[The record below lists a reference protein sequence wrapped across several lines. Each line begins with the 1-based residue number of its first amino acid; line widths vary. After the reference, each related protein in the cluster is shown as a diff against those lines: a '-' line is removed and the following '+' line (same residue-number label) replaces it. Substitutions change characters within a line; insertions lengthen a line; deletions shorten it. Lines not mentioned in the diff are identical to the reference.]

1 MSTQDLVP
9 VPELVAIPGGL
20 LRMGKADSRP
30 DEAPVHEVEIAPF
43 RAGVRPVTN
52 REFAAFVEATGA
64 TPPPFLGEERFA
76 VEDGPVVGVNWF
88 DATAYCAWLS
98 EQTGIAFRLPTEAE
112 REYGALGGLPG
123 GDWPWLG
130 EHHPEQE
137 VIDAMDGPH
146 VPLASCA
153 NGYGLF
159 CMAENVHEW
168 CANWYRPYDAE
179 DPGAPGPAKTPRRAS
194 RGGSWRHR
202 EKTTRV
208 NARSSLSPVF
218 RYSDFGM
225 RVYADA
231 ERVGAR
237 TSRL

>member
-1 MSTQDLVP
+1 MS
-9 VPELVAIPGGL
+9 
-20 LRMGKADSRP
+20 ADTT
-30 DEAPVHEVEIAPF
+30 H
-43 RAGVRPVTN
+43 G
-52 REFAAFVEATGA
+52 
-64 TPPPFLGEERFA
+64 
-76 VEDGPVVGVNWF
+76 
-88 DATAYCAWLS
+88 DATARGAGGAS
-98 EQTGIAFRLPTEAE
+98 SAGAAGGAGSPGTGPGLDRAIGMLQATATNIISMVGVGPFLTIPFRVA
-112 REYGALGGLPG
+112 
-123 GDWPWLG
+123 
-130 EHHPEQE
+130 
-137 VIDAMDGPH
+137 AMDGPH
-146 VPLASCA
+146 VALASCA

-208 NARSSLSPVF
+208 KARSSLSPVF